1 MMNLNRKN
9 RNDEFDELVKS
20 RHSREGGNPGA
31 RNFMKRMDSRLKTS
45 GMTAMKKT
53 FHKVIKIRN
62 DKFAICISR
71 RGFTLL
77 EVLVATSIMG
87 IAIAVILQLF
97 SANLRNISDSSDYVA
112 AATRAEVKMMEV
124 LDNHSLLEK
133 SYSEITNDGY
143 RMDIAITETLKER
156 TENLQVRLFEIALTV
171 RWTKGTKEK
180 SMTLRSMK
188 VVRKEI

>member
-1 MMNLNRKN
+1 MNLNRKN

-53 FHKVIKIRN
+53 FCDVVN
-62 DKFAICISR
+62 LAVCISR
-71 RGFTLL
+71 RGFTLI

-180 SMTLRSMK
+180 SMTLRSIK

>member
-1 MMNLNRKN
+1 MKKLNCKN
-9 RNDEFDELVKS
+9 RNE
-20 RHSREGGNPGA
+20 
-31 RNFMKRMDSRLKTS
+31 
-45 GMTAMKKT
+45 
-53 FHKVIKIRN
+53 KIT
-62 DKFAICISR
+62 ICISR
-71 RGFTLL
+71 SGFTLL
-77 EVLVATSIMG
+77 EVIVAVSIMG

-97 SANLRNISDSSDYVA
+97 SANLRTISDSSDYVA
-112 AATRAEVKMMEV
+112 AATTAEVKMMEV
-124 LDNHSLLEK
+124 LDNQNLLEK
-133 SYSEITNDGY
+133 SYNEITNDGY

>member
-1 MMNLNRKN
+1 MINLKRKI
-9 RNDEFDELVKS
+9 KS
-20 RHSREGGNPGA
+20 
-31 RNFMKRMDSRLKTS
+31 
-45 GMTAMKKT
+45 
-53 FHKVIKIRN
+53 
-62 DKFAICISR
+62 DKFALCISR
-71 RGFTLL
+71 RGFTLI
-77 EVLVATSIMG
+77 EVLVAVSIMG

-97 SANLRNISDSSDYVA
+97 SANLRNISDSGDYVA

-143 RMDIAITETLKER
+143 RIDVAITETLKER

-188 VVRKEI
+188 VVRKEV

>member
-1 MMNLNRKN
+1 MKN
-9 RNDEFDELVKS
+9 ENYK
-20 RHSREGGNPGA
+20 
-31 RNFMKRMDSRLKTS
+31 
-45 GMTAMKKT
+45 
-53 FHKVIKIRN
+53 IKN
-62 DKFAICISR
+62 EKFALCISR

-77 EVLVATSIMG
+77 EVLVAVSIMG

-112 AATRAEVKMMEV
+112 AATRAEIKMRKV
-124 LDNHSLLEK
+124 LDNKGLMEK
-133 SYSEITNDGY
+133 SYSETTDDGY
-143 RMDIAITETLKER
+143 RTDIAITETLKER

>member
-1 MMNLNRKN
+1 MNLNRKN

-53 FHKVIKIRN
+53 FCDVVN
-62 DKFAICISR
+62 LAVCISR
-71 RGFTLL
+71 RGFTLI

>member
-1 MMNLNRKN
+1 MINLNRKN
-9 RNDEFDELVKS
+9 K
-20 RHSREGGNPGA
+20 
-31 RNFMKRMDSRLKTS
+31 
-45 GMTAMKKT
+45 
-53 FHKVIKIRN
+53 N

-71 RGFTLL
+71 RGFTLI
-77 EVLVATSIMG
+77 EVLVAVSIMG

-112 AATRAEVKMMEV
+112 AAIRAEVKMMEV
-124 LDNHSLLEK
+124 MDNRSLLEK

-143 RMDIAITETLKER
+143 RMDVAITEALKER

-171 RWTKGTKEK
+171 HWTKGTKEK

>member
-1 MMNLNRKN
+1 MINLNRKN
-9 RNDEFDELVKS
+9 
-20 RHSREGGNPGA
+20 
-31 RNFMKRMDSRLKTS
+31 
-45 GMTAMKKT
+45 
-53 FHKVIKIRN
+53 IN

-71 RGFTLL
+71 RGFTLI
-77 EVLVATSIMG
+77 EVLVAVSIMG

-112 AATRAEVKMMEV
+112 AATTAQVKIMDVM
-124 LDNHSLLEK
+124 NNNSLIEK
-133 SYSEITNDGY
+133 SYSEVTNDGY
-143 RMDIAITETLKER
+143 RMDVAVTETLKER

>member
-1 MMNLNRKN
+1 MER
-9 RNDEFDELVKS
+9 
-20 RHSREGGNPGA
+20 
-31 RNFMKRMDSRLKTS
+31 
-45 GMTAMKKT
+45 T

-62 DKFAICISR
+62 DKFAACISR
-71 RGFTLL
+71 RGFTLI
-77 EVLVATSIMG
+77 EVLVAVSIMG

-112 AATRAEVKMMEV
+112 AAIRAEVKMMEV
-124 LDNHSLLEK
+124 MDSKSLLEK

-143 RMDIAITETLKER
+143 RMDVAITEALKER
-156 TENLQVRLFEIALTV
+156 TENLQVRLFEIALTI

>member
-1 MMNLNRKN
+1 MINLNRK
-9 RNDEFDELVKS
+9 
-20 RHSREGGNPGA
+20 
-31 RNFMKRMDSRLKTS
+31 
-45 GMTAMKKT
+45 
-53 FHKVIKIRN
+53 IKN

-71 RGFTLL
+71 RGFTLI
-77 EVLVATSIMG
+77 EVLVAISIMG

-97 SANLRNISDSSDYVA
+97 SANLRNISDSGDYVA

-124 LDNHSLLEK
+124 LDNNSLLEK

-171 RWTKGTKEK
+171 HWTKGAKEK

>member
-1 MMNLNRKN
+1 MINLNRK
-9 RNDEFDELVKS
+9 
-20 RHSREGGNPGA
+20 
-31 RNFMKRMDSRLKTS
+31 
-45 GMTAMKKT
+45 
-53 FHKVIKIRN
+53 IKN

-87 IAIAVILQLF
+87 IAIVVILQLF
-97 SANLRNISDSSDYVA
+97 SANLRNISDSGDYVA
-112 AATRAEVKMMEV
+112 AATIAQVKMMDV
-124 LDNHSLLEK
+124 MNNNSLIEK
-133 SYSEITNDGY
+133 SYSEATNDGY

-156 TENLQVRLFEIALTV
+156 TENLQVRLVEIALTV
-171 RWTKGTKEK
+171 HWTKGAKEK